1 MIELGYKFKKAVE
14 KNKKYFLMFGILWLL
29 LVIVFVAPMACSI
42 KEAVVLG
49 ETGTNVFSF
58 EQFFLSIGE
67 NITKP
72 FNSLGKAFGEGYIS
86 TFGKGF
92 LYFSLAYL
100 ILVIFGILRATP
112 KTEYADIEHGSSD
125 WSENGEQYRVL
136 SKKSGL
142 ILAEDNY
149 LPLDKMGNINTLIVG
164 RIRFW

>member
-1 MIELGYKFKKAVE
+1 MSYKFKKAVE
-14 KNKKYFLMFGILWLL
+14 KNKKYFLMFGILWLV
-29 LVIVFVAPMACSI
+29 LVIVFVAPVACSI
-42 KEAVVLG
+42 KEAVVPG

-67 NITKP
+67 NITSP
-72 FNSLGKAFGEGYIS
+72 FNSLGKSFGEGYIS
-86 TFGKGF
+86 TFGKG
-92 LYFSLAYL
+92 LAYFSIGYL
-100 ILVIFGILRATP
+100 ILVIVGILKSAP

-125 WSENGEQYRVL
+125 WSENGEQYRIL

-142 ILAEDNY
+142 ILAEDNC

>member
-1 MIELGYKFKKAVE
+1 MSYKFKKAIE
-14 KNKKYFLMFGILWLL
+14 RNKKYFIMFGILWLL

-42 KEAVVLG
+42 KEALVEG
-49 ETGTNVFSF
+49 NNGANVFSF
-58 EQFFLSIGE
+58 EQFFIAIAE
-67 NITKP
+67 NIKNP
-72 FNSLGKAFGEGYIS
+72 FGSLGKSFGNGYIS
-86 TFGKGF
+86 IFGKGF
-92 LYFSLAYL
+92 MYFSLAYL
-100 ILVIFGILRATP
+100 LLVMVGIIKSAP

-136 SKKSGL
+136 SKKEGI